1 MISLRHTALGL
12 ALSLAFTGQALAV
25 TTIPFWHSMEGE
37 LGKEVDS
44 LAQRF
49 NQANPDYKIVP
60 VYKGNYEQNLSAG
73 IAAFRTGNAPAILQV
88 YEVGTATMMASKA
101 IKPVY
106 EVFKDAGINFDESQ
120 FVPTVAGYYTDAKSG
135 HLLSQPFNSST
146 PVLYYN
152 KDAFKKAGLD
162 PEQPPKTW
170 QELADYTAK
179 LRAAGMKCGYASGWQ
194 GWIQLENFSAWNGLP
209 FASKNNGFDGT
220 DAVLEFNKPEQVKHI
235 ALLEEMNKKGD
246 FSYVGRKDESTE
258 KFYNGDCAMTTASS
272 GSLANIRQYAKF
284 NYGVGMMPYDADI
297 KGAPQNAII
306 GGASL
311 WVMQGKDKETYTGVA
326 KFLDFLAKPE
336 NAAEW
341 HQKTGYL
348 PITTAAYELTREQ
361 GYYDKNPGADIAT
374 RQMLNKPPLPFTKGL
389 RLGNMPQI
397 RTIVDEELESVW
409 TGKKTPQ
416 QALDTAVDRGNQLLR
431 RLRKRANLKC
441 ISAWWRCAYQ
451 AYSVCRP
458 DKVLAPPSGT
468 FQEKNLH
475 VIIPSGVPL
484 ALAAVFTGCPAV
496 GYHRYFLYLAC
507 GRSAVVFAAKRRSV
521 WFFQPICRAGEFCRA
536 FSRQLLSRRLL
547 DDD

>member
-1 MISLRHTALGL
+1 MTSLRHTALGL
-12 ALSLAFTGQALAV
+12 ALGLAFATNAMAV

-49 NQANPDYKIVP
+49 NDTHPDYKIVP
-60 VYKGNYEQNLSAG
+60 VYKGNYEQSLSAG
-73 IAAFRTGNAPAILQV
+73 IAAFRTGNAPALLQV

-106 EVFKDAGINFDESQ
+106 EVFKEAGINFDESQ
-120 FVPTVAGYYTDAKSG
+120 FVPTVSGYYTDSRTG

-170 QELADYTAK
+170 QDLAEYTAK
-179 LRAAGMKCGYASGWQ
+179 LKAAGMKCGYASGWQ
-194 GWIQLENFSAWNGLP
+194 GWIQIEN
-209 FASKNNGFDGT
+209 FDGT

-235 ALLEEMNKKGD
+235 ALLEALNKKGD
-246 FSYVGRKDESTE
+246 FSYFGRKDESTE
-258 KFYNGDCAMTTASS
+258 KFYNGDCAITTASS
-272 GSLANIRQYAKF
+272 GSLADIRHYAKF
-284 NYGVGMMPYDADI
+284 NYGVGMMPYDADV

-311 WVMQGKDKETYTGVA
+311 WVMQGKDNGTYKGVA
-326 KFLDFLAKPE
+326 EFLDFLAKPE

-348 PITTAAYELTREQ
+348 PITKAAYDLTREQ
-361 GYYDKNPGADIAT
+361 GFYSKNPGADIAT

-416 QALDTAVDRGNQLLR
+416 QALDAAVERGNQLLR
-431 RLRKRANLKC
+431 RFEQSTK
-441 ISAWWRCAYQ
+441 S
-451 AYSVCRP
+451 
-458 DKVLAPPSGT
+458 
-468 FQEKNLH
+468 
-475 VIIPSGVPL
+475 
-484 ALAAVFTGCPAV
+484 
-496 GYHRYFLYLAC
+496 
-507 GRSAVVFAAKRRSV
+507 
-521 WFFQPICRAGEFCRA
+521 
-536 FSRQLLSRRLL
+536 
-547 DDD
+547 